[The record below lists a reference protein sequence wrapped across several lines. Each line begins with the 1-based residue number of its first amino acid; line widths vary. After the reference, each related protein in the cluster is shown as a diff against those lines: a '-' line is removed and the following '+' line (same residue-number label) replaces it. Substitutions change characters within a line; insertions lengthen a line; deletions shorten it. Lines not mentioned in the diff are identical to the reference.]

1 MLYQTDIYT
10 AAANTDNVYSD
21 IAVKIHGAAMKAIP
35 KEYSVKMHE
44 KAYHPFSIFTVPL
57 EEGFIIRISAL
68 CDEAKI
74 IPDLLAAKQSIVVY
88 GMSEPL
94 KLIEYEESEPIHA
107 QDAKDYLSEKGC
119 RITFLTP
126 AGIKT
131 NGKFSAPPDL
141 PAYFYS
147 TICKYNAFENDEIL
161 FDDFKEAFSK
171 ASIGEY
177 RLESVKYNVSGHILP
192 GMTGYF
198 DIRFPENIRQNIM
211 LRKVIAYASYSGIG
225 GKTSMGMGGII
236 VESM

>member
-10 AAANTDNVYSD
+10 AAANTGNVFSD

-35 KEYSVKMHE
+35 KEYAARMHE
-44 KAYHPFSIFTVPL
+44 QVYHPFSIFTVPV
-57 EEGFIIRISAL
+57 EDRFVIRVSAL
-68 CDEAKI
+68 CDEARM
-74 IPDLLAAKQSIVVY
+74 IPDMLSTKKSIDIY

-94 KLIEYEESEPIHA
+94 EFTEVSGSEPISA
-107 QDAKDYLSEKGC
+107 RDAGNYISEKGC
-119 RITFLTP
+119 RITFVTP

-147 TICKYNAFENDEIL
+147 TICKYNAFETDSIS

-171 ASIGEY
+171 SSIGEY
-177 RLESVKYNVSGHILP
+177 CLESVKYNVSGHILP
-192 GMTGYF
+192 GMTGFF
-198 DIRFPENIRQNIM
+198 DIRFPENIRYNSI
-211 LRKVIAYASYSGIG
+211 LRKVIAYASYSGTG

-236 VESM
+236 VE